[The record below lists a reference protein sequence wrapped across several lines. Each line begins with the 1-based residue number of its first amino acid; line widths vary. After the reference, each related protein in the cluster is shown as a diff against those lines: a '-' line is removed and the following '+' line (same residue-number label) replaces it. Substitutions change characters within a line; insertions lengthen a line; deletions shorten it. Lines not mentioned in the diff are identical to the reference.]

1 METDNLKFVYLELL
15 QGMLDTLAPH
25 QEQLHKTYSKAKA
38 NLQECEGIFY
48 HPKDLKKVKGIGD
61 TIIKR
66 LETKLESYCTL
77 NNMEFPTF
85 EAPHRNASSGS
96 SKRSVTSLRVDGNNK
111 DDEQQPTKKKRKYIP
126 KKKSGGYAILL
137 GLLEL
142 NAIRRPCIKEEIIE
156 ISQKYSNGS
165 MHSNYATKEFYG
177 AWSSIS
183 SLLKHS
189 LVLEEGRPKRYSL
202 TPEGLEMAKT
212 LKMADSIEFNNDTK
226 TNTLD
231 ISLDLANERTVNLS
245 DLLKQDGEIRRNNES
260 SFNSAFSDVSHE
272 LSHSLNA
279 STPQRSRVLQNMPP
293 LHSTPT
299 TNINDRQNNSTTHS
313 SANEKYLT
321 GKVHMNR
328 KRFTG
333 ISYEIWKNGS
343 YEIYPIIDHRE
354 VKSQQDRDYF
364 SNALKLKGV
373 KMEVRQLS
381 LGDIIWVA
389 RHTKTGFLCV
399 LNTIIERKRLDDLA
413 ASIKDN
419 RFMEQKNRLDKSG
432 CTNKYYL
439 IEETMASSV
448 FSMTEALKTS
458 LWMILIYYRFSV
470 IRSQNS
476 NETVQ
481 KLHVLHTV
489 IKHNYSKKNLLVMY
503 PNNLK
508 DQDHYRRILE
518 KFQLEFGNHTSLEC
532 CHTLDCFQEIMG
544 KNDSPTVGEMTIQI
558 LMYVKG
564 VSLEKAVAIQ
574 AEFPTLNHILTAYR
588 NCSSQLEA
596 KMLMFQKLG
605 NAPGNKKISK
615 LLSEK
620 IADAFM

>member
-1 METDNLKFVYLELL
+1 METENLKYVYLELL
-15 QGMLDTLAPH
+15 QNMLDELSSH
-25 QEQLHKTYSKAKA
+25 QEQLQKTYSKAKT
-38 NLQECEGIFY
+38 NLQVSEGHFY

-66 LETKLESYCTL
+66 LEMKLEIYCT
-77 NNMEFPTF
+77 NNNIEFPTF
-85 EAPHRNASSGS
+85 ETQKGKASSKS
-96 SKRSVTSLRVDGNNK
+96 TKRNLTSLRVDGHNK
-111 DDEQQPTKKKRKYIP
+111 EIEQQPTKKKRKYIP

-142 NAIRRPCIKEEIIE
+142 NAIRRPCTKEEIIE
-156 ISQKYSNGS
+156 ISQKYANGS
-165 MHSNYATKEFYG
+165 MNSNFATKEFYG

-189 LVLEEGRPKRYSL
+189 LVLEEGRPRRYSL
-202 TPEGLEMAKT
+202 TSEGLEMAKS
-212 LKMADSIEFNNDTK
+212 LKIADNIVFRNDTK
-226 TNTLD
+226 MNNID

-245 DLLKQDGEIRRNNES
+245 ELLKQDKQIRQYNES
-260 SFNSAFSDVSHE
+260 SFNSAFSDISRE
-272 LSHSLNA
+272 TNHSINA
-279 STPQRSRVLQNMPP
+279 STPQRSRVLQNISSLP
-293 LHSTPT
+293 STPT
-299 TNINDRQNNSTTHS
+299 TNRSNQQTSTTTGIS
-313 SANEKYLT
+313 TNEKYLK

-381 LGDIIWVA
+381 VGDIIWVA
-389 RHTKTGFLCV
+389 RHTETGFLCV

-448 FSMTEALKTS
+448 VSMTEALKTS
-458 LWMILIYYRFSV
+458 LWMILLYYRFSV

-481 KLHVLHTV
+481 KLHALHSV
-489 IKHNYSKKNLLVMY
+489 VKHHYSKKDLLVMY

-508 DQDHYRRILE
+508 DQDHYRKILE
-518 KFQLEFGNHTSLEC
+518 RFQLEFGNHTSIEC

-544 KNDSPTVGEMTIQI
+544 KNDSPTVGEMTIQV
-558 LMYVKG
+558 LMYIKG

-574 AEFPTLNHILTAYR
+574 AVFPTLNIILTAYR

-605 NAPGNKKISK
+605 SAPGNKKISK
-615 LLSEK
+615 SLSEK
-620 IADAFM
+620 IADAFT